1 MHFTTCISFDRLL
14 TGSDFMKSLLEG
26 NINKQL
32 IALALPLILGNI
44 LQQFYNTVDSFIAW
58 SKCF

>member
-44 LQQFYNTVDSFIAW
+44 LQQFYNTVV
-58 SKCF
+58 